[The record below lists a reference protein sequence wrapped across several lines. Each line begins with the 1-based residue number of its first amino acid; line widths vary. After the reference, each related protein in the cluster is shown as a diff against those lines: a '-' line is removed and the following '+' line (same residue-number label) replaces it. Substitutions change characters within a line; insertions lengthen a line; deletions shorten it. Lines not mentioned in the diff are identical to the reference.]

1 MMELLRRWLVG
12 VTCAAMII
20 ALADSLTPSGTVR
33 KVGKLVGGLVLL
45 LAVLQP
51 VLTFDYSAMA
61 IAATDYQAAFGSY
74 DLELEETNL
83 DLMKTIIAERTGA
96 YILDKAEAFGAH
108 LERVTVTCRV
118 GTGDMPYPAAVVIT
132 GTLDEAQRRTLTRQ
146 IEADLAIPADRQ
158 TYESGD
164 LE

>member
-1 MMELLRRWLVG
+1 MMELLRQWLVG

-61 IAATDYQAAFGSY
+61 IAATDYQAAFGAY

-96 YILDKAEAFGAH
+96 YILDKAEALGVPC
-108 LERVTVTCRV
+108 ERVTVTCTV
-118 GTGDMPYPAAVVIT
+118 GEDGVPYPSAVSIT
-132 GTLDEAQRRTLTRQ
+132 GAPGSAAMSKPSWVRQ
-146 IEADLAIPADRQ
+146 SAMVSL
-158 TYESGD
+158 
-164 LE
+164 

>member
-1 MMELLRRWLVG
+1 MMELLRQWLVG

-61 IAATDYQAAFGSY
+61 IAATDYQAAFGAY

-96 YILDKAEAFGAH
+96 YILDKAEAFG
-108 LERVTVTCRV
+108 
-118 GTGDMPYPAAVVIT
+118 
-132 GTLDEAQRRTLTRQ
+132 
-146 IEADLAIPADRQ
+146 
-158 TYESGD
+158 
-164 LE
+164 